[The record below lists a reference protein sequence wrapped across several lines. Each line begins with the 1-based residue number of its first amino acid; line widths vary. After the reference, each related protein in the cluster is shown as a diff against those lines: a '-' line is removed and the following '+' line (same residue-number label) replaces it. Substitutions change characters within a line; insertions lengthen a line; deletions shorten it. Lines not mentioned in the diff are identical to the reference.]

1 MKQEW
6 HLVALSVMVLIPIE
20 QLGYV
25 PDLLFYSIHYT
36 CLDRNRVSGEYLASK
51 TWRTRKK
58 RLTYKGVGIQEKLF
72 RAAAVEQDEQHD
84 N

>member
-6 HLVALSVMVLIPIE
+6 HLVARSVMVLIPIE

-25 PDLLFYSIHYT
+25 PDLLFYSIRYT
-36 CLDRNRVSGEYLASK
+36 HLDCNRVSGEYLASK
-51 TWRTRKK
+51 TWRGKKKKK
-58 RLTYKGVGIQEKLF
+58 RLTYRGINTEISF
-72 RAAAVEQDEQHD
+72 SAYPHFVC

>member
-6 HLVALSVMVLIPIE
+6 HLVARGVMILIPIE

-36 CLDRNRVSGEYLASK
+36 CLDYNRVSCEYLASK
-51 TWRTRKK
+51 TWKK
-58 RLTYKGVGIQEKLF
+58 KKG
-72 RAAAVEQDEQHD
+72 
-84 N
+84 